1 MRFPWNYRFVKE
13 PGPYAGNSPMTR
25 HHGFHVAHATPRRLR
40 LQAPHKRGDRE
51 FFRSV
56 QDQLSQWPDV
66 ERVDVNPLS
75 TSVVI
80 HAPDAGAILD
90 LLESSGMLRA
100 MEAPVRDER
109 NEAPQP
115 KQPSAKPQA
124 HLQRRSPGR
133 LNMARISVFAVVGAS
148 VAFKLARGNNVAAAA
163 MVLFYGGRAA
173 QRWWVSY
180 QEGQRAGLPLQQ
192 FLPPSGG
199 R

>member
-1 MRFPWNYRFVKE
+1 MRFRWNYRFVKE
-13 PGPYAGNSPMTR
+13 PGPYAGNSLMTR

-40 LQAPHKRGDRE
+40 LQAPHKRGDRQ

-80 HAPDAGAILD
+80 HAPDARAILD

-100 MEAPVRDER
+100 MEAAVRDER
-109 NEAPQP
+109 KEAPRP
-115 KQPSAKPQA
+115 NPPSDKPQA
-124 HLQRRSPGR
+124 HRQRRSRGR
-133 LNMARISVFAVVGAS
+133 FNVARISVFAVVGAS
-148 VAFKLARGNNVAAAA
+148 VALKLARGNTVAAAA
-163 MVLFYGGRAA
+163 MVLLYGGRAA

-180 QEGQRAGLPLQQ
+180 QEGQRAGLPLRE

>member
-1 MRFPWNYRFVKE
+1 MRFRWNYRFVKE
-13 PGPYAGNSPMTR
+13 PGFYAGNSPMTR

-66 ERVDVNPLS
+66 ERVGVNPLS

-80 HAPDAGAILD
+80 HAPDARAILD

-109 NEAPQP
+109 NEAPRSNP
-115 KQPSAKPQA
+115 ESDKPQA
-124 HLQRRSPGR
+124 HRQRRSRGPV
-133 LNMARISVFAVVGAS
+133 NVARISVFAVVGAS
-148 VAFKLARGNNVAAAA
+148 VALKLARGNNIAAAA
-163 MVLFYGGRAA
+163 MVLLYGGRAA

-180 QEGQRAGLPLQQ
+180 QEGQRAGSPLRE
-192 FLPPSGG
+192 FLPPSGD